1 MRKMKKILAWLTVLT
16 VNVSMMPMPTV
27 AAATATDASTA
38 LNEETITSDATK
50 EATQAQETA
59 EKAVE
64 SATKAAA
71 TTAAKKV
78 TTETKKAGSKSKSA
92 ASTQSLQDT
101 IEEGIVK
108 DRDQTKIDV
117 SDYDASKAEVKKA
130 TNKVLKDNS
139 LSKLTDV
146 TYDTNSE
153 GKVETVNVE
162 TDVTY
167 LMAVDELEAINDA
180 ASDED
185 KASEATMEEVEKSYA
200 ELQSTMN
207 LSQSTLVLQ
216 YHTSHQKMQKKDQSV
231 PYFLLLIFQEQQ
243 SELKVE

>member
-1 MRKMKKILAWLTVLT
+1 MQLKKQHRRKKQQRKL
-16 VNVSMMPMPTV
+16 
-27 AAATATDASTA
+27 
-38 LNEETITSDATK
+38 
-50 EATQAQETA
+50 Q
-59 EKAVE
+59 KA
-64 SATKAAA
+64 ATKAAA

-167 LMAVDELEAINDA
+167 
-180 ASDED
+180 
-185 KASEATMEEVEKSYA
+185 
-200 ELQSTMN
+200 
-207 LSQSTLVLQ
+207 
-216 YHTSHQKMQKKDQSV
+216 
-231 PYFLLLIFQEQQ
+231 
-243 SELKVE
+243 

>member
-38 LNEETITSDATK
+38 SNEETTTSDATK
-50 EATQAQETA
+50 EATQAQEVA
-59 EKAVE
+59 KKAVE

-78 TTETKKAGSKSKSA
+78 TTEAKKAGSKSKSA

-200 ELQSTMN
+200 ELQSYYE
-207 LSQSTLVLQ
+207 SQPE
-216 YHTSHQKMQKKDQSV
+216 YFGIAV
-231 PYFLLLIFQEQQ
+231 PYFHIKRCKRRTNQCLTFCC
-243 SELKVE
+243 

>member
-59 EKAVE
+59 KKAVE

-185 KASEATMEEVEKSYA
+185 KASEATMEEVEKSM
-200 ELQSTMN
+200 LNFSHTMN

>member
-59 EKAVE
+59 KKAVE

-92 ASTQSLQDT
+92 ASTQSLQ
-101 IEEGIVK
+101 IRLKKESSKIVIK
-108 DRDQTKIDV
+108 QRLMYLIMMH
-117 SDYDASKAEVKKA
+117 
-130 TNKVLKDNS
+130 LK
-139 LSKLTDV
+139 
-146 TYDTNSE
+146 
-153 GKVETVNVE
+153 
-162 TDVTY
+162 
-167 LMAVDELEAINDA
+167 
-180 ASDED
+180 
-185 KASEATMEEVEKSYA
+185 
-200 ELQSTMN
+200 
-207 LSQSTLVLQ
+207 
-216 YHTSHQKMQKKDQSV
+216 QK
-231 PYFLLLIFQEQQ
+231 
-243 SELKVE
+243 

>member
-59 EKAVE
+59 KKAVE

-146 TYDTNSE
+146 TYDTDCSQWHRNSNVSISNWMSGHRKTHVRSCFTASISS
-153 GKVETVNVE
+153 GKTCFTVMV
-162 TDVTY
+162 
-167 LMAVDELEAINDA
+167 I
-180 ASDED
+180 
-185 KASEATMEEVEKSYA
+185 
-200 ELQSTMN
+200 
-207 LSQSTLVLQ
+207 
-216 YHTSHQKMQKKDQSV
+216 
-231 PYFLLLIFQEQQ
+231 
-243 SELKVE
+243 